1 MTDSDTKVVIKE
13 VVVDYRRLKGQTH
26 IANYIPSKMF
36 VLLHQILEAKNLRK
50 HATLAEIIKDWTNWK
65 LTQNVAIPK
74 QTERRK
80 RRKVGGKTVNFWLDN
95 TDYCQFKSLV
105 GLHSL
110 KIADALSEA
119 VNNWIKKQLEE
130 NDNDLE
136 SLFKKSESIPE
147 LIEYQEKELVNR

>member
-26 IANYIPSKMF
+26 IANYIPSKMY

-80 RRKVGGKTVNFWLDN
+80 RREVGGKTVNFWLDN
-95 TDYCQFKSLV
+95 SDYCQFKSVV

-110 KIADALSEA
+110 KIADALTEA
-119 VNNWIKKQLEE
+119 ANNWIKKQLEE
-130 NDNDLE
+130 NENDLE